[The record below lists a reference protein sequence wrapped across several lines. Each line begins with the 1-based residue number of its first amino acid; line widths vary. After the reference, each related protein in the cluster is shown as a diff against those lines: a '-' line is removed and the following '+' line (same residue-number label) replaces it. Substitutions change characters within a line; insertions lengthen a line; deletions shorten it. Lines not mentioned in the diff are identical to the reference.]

1 MHPKLSA
8 THHSEIVL
16 GKDCGIRPEMT
27 VLEVI
32 RRHRKTETVFRKYDK
47 QAGTCI
53 CYNALFDT
61 LGEVAERYNLG
72 LEGLLL
78 ELEVVADSKKVN
90 EMLRSILIQNYIKG
104 KGVKR

>member
-8 THHSEIVL
+8 THRSEIVP

-32 RRHRKTETVFRKYDK
+32 RRHRKTETVFRKYDE

-61 LGEVAERYNLG
+61 LEEVAKRYNLG

-78 ELEVVADSKKVN
+78 ELEAVVADSKKVN
-90 EMLRSILIQNYIKG
+90 EMLRKALG
-104 KGVKR
+104 L